1 MYYYI
6 FGYLPFFNVN
16 SYTTVKKEDSSKLAL
31 FYWADEEL
39 TMVAT
44 ELDSFD
50 GRTDPDRCSILVSQL
65 RICQDKVLSICND
78 IMDEAIPDIRANR
91 DFRAKFPDD
100 VLHENLAGQLW
111 FGAECLAAGSNIIH
125 RELESASMR
134 PLAKA
139 LTRALDNVRCLLREQ
154 SLKNSLV
161 YSDKVREA
169 LRIFD
174 RLFAEFELCYVSAM
188 VPIKS
193 AKEYHLQQEIVVL
206 FSETLI
212 RALKMGMVTQ
222 DMVDDYDPSLMFTI
236 PRLAIVWGLLLY
248 PDGPFNVEKD
258 SSDISE
264 LFRPFCNLLFKI
276 RDLLWT
282 LTEKELHKLEKMLCS
297 LEEPKIDDKS
307 EANDDISLKVS
318 EDSVSLFY
326 KNQLNCKQFIH
337 EFYAYNFGI
346 LTTENGIPENSED
359 TLNTEK
365 HSSNKK
371 KHEKNQNSIEFEVK
385 YHNSS
390 TTNNVQKSYISNNE
404 NFVTNELGLS
414 DCDETRDKAVTDG
427 VRTRSDNI
435 EESFS
440 DERFRPMSQHLGNAP
455 AHHNQML
462 CNLQNAES
470 YQTSSSNNTRLQN
483 QILENKEYEDSWSEA
498 GLRTSLPHIENN
510 EIVNDVYS
518 QPASESTFLEHSAS
532 SLENRLSVLHD
543 NCTCNLNSSSR
554 EHLTPSREIMRQ
566 VMRKVEIVPPGQRVS
581 EYSSSLE
588 NSPRAYHHGLLSRSF
603 PIHPHA
609 SSETPRKRTKKG
621 RSKNSQP
628 SARQQNE
635 KSPSR
640 CCSDNYR
647 HAHPSEAQNSNSLY
661 NSSPLMI
668 PRVQHLRQEE
678 NSEATYSSCS
688 SCQSI
693 SSVSSSE
700 WESTSPD
707 TSSYNSECQDDEE
720 IALALQAA
728 EIASRNKA
736 RSRFKSSRDLL
747 HKLFVCVSGVADQL
761 QTNYASDLRNILKS
775 VFDMNCSQS
784 QQEVCDNSQTDNSND
799 INSPDVAWTL
809 PPISAAF
816 SDNGNSILTNEMSES
831 LLNGNSPDEYD
842 RDQSSV
848 DSAEEVVA
856 DNSPTPSLVLP
867 NISQQNENS
876 IGVFTG
882 PPEWMPDEFSPN
894 CMACKMQF
902 TILRRRHHCRNC
914 GKIFC
919 SRCSS
924 NTIALPHYG
933 HLKPVRVC
941 NHCFM
946 YQLTSFVMQ
955 RQL

>member
-1 MYYYI
+1 MHSLRKWFYR
-6 FGYLPFFNVN
+6 P
-16 SYTTVKKEDSSKLAL
+16 KKEDSSKLAL
-31 FYWADEEL
+31 FYWADVEL

-65 RICQDKVLSICND
+65 RISQDKVLSICND
-78 IMDEAIPDIRANR
+78 IMDDAIPDMRANR

-161 YSDKVREA
+161 YSEKVREA

-212 RALKMGMVTQ
+212 RALKLELVTQ
-222 DMVDDYDPSLMFTI
+222 EMIDDYDPSLMFTI

-258 SSDISE
+258 SADLSE

-282 LTEKELHKLEKMLCS
+282 LTEGELHTLEKMLCS

-307 EANDDISLKVS
+307 TVTEELSLKKS
-318 EDSVSLFY
+318 EDSVSHFY
-326 KNQLNCKQFIH
+326 QNHVNSKQFIH
-337 EFYAYNFGI
+337 DFYAYNFGI
-346 LTTENGIPENSED
+346 IIPENGVSVPTED
-359 TLNTEK
+359 NLTQEK
-365 HSSNKK
+365 YPIESKKSNKRQNNNMDFDVEFQHSSGTFSPRKSPEIPESDIETLVSSDFGVSDYYDIFCSTQGNGDRLRFRSASDRS
-371 KHEKNQNSIEFEVK
+371 NTQNNESRDSTSSDQLRTRQDK
-385 YHNSS
+385 PHSSS
-390 TTNNVQKSYISNNE
+390 TLQRPRSKSSQHDSC
-404 NFVTNELGLS
+404 FHSSPPNEL
-414 DCDETRDKAVTDG
+414 A
-427 VRTRSDNI
+427 
-435 EESFS
+435 
-440 DERFRPMSQHLGNAP
+440 
-455 AHHNQML
+455 
-462 CNLQNAES
+462 
-470 YQTSSSNNTRLQN
+470 
-483 QILENKEYEDSWSEA
+483 
-498 GLRTSLPHIENN
+498 
-510 EIVNDVYS
+510 
-518 QPASESTFLEHSAS
+518 LEHTAS
-532 SLENRLSVLHD
+532 SLENCLRKLHE
-543 NCTCNLNSSSR
+543 NCNCGLDSSSR

-566 VMRKVEIVPPGQRVS
+566 VMRRVEIVPPGQQIS
-581 EYSSSLE
+581 GYSSSVE
-588 NSPRAYHHGLLSRSF
+588 NSPRAYHHGLLSHSF
-603 PIHPHA
+603 PTNQAHNGQSTTPERRKVKRA
-609 SSETPRKRTKKG
+609 SRRHGTRNSSVPGDVSSPRRF
-621 RSKNSQP
+621 
-628 SARQQNE
+628 SA
-635 KSPSR
+635 
-640 CCSDNYR
+640 NYR
-647 HAHPSEAQNSNSLY
+647 NNTQAAESWNPTY
-661 NSSPLMI
+661 SSPLTI
-668 PRVQHLRQEE
+668 PRVQCLKKEE
-678 NSEATYSSCS
+678 GNDSEATYSSCS

-693 SSVSSSE
+693 SSVSSPE
-700 WESTSPD
+700 WDSTSPD

-775 VFDMNCSQS
+775 VFDMNSQG
-784 QQEVCDNSQTDNSND
+784 QEECDNPRSNPCLD
-799 INSPDVAWTL
+799 EEHTELAVPEFNDLDPDLSPLDM
-809 PPISAAF
+809 P
-816 SDNGNSILTNEMSES
+816 S
-831 LLNGNSPDEYD
+831 LLNNNSRDDDE
-842 RDQSSV
+842 RDGSSV

-856 DNSPTPSLVLP
+856 DNSPIQSLVLP
-867 NISQQNENS
+867 DVNQENENNM
-876 IGVFTG
+876 G
-882 PPEWMPDEFSPN
+882 PPEWMPDELSPN
-894 CMACKMQF
+894 CMACKVQF
-902 TILRRRHHCRNC
+902 TIIRRRHHCRNC

-924 NTIALPHYG
+924 NSIPLPRFG

-941 NHCFM
+941 NQCFM
-946 YQLTSFVMQ
+946 YQLTNLVMQ
-955 RQL
+955 RQLFH

>member
-1 MYYYI
+1 MHSLRKWFYR
-6 FGYLPFFNVN
+6 P
-16 SYTTVKKEDSSKLAL
+16 KKEDSSKLAL

-78 IMDEAIPDIRANR
+78 IMDDAIPDMRANR

-100 VLHENLAGQLW
+100 VLHESLAGQLW

-154 SLKNSLV
+154 SLKNSLT

-193 AKEYHLQQEIVVL
+193 AKEYHLQQEIIVL

-212 RALKMGMVTQ
+212 RALKIGLVTQ
-222 DMVDDYDPSLMFTI
+222 EMVDDYDPSLMFTI

-258 SSDISE
+258 SANLSE

-282 LTEKELHKLEKMLCS
+282 LTEVELHTLEKMLCS
-297 LEEPKIDDKS
+297 QEEPKIDEKPSIS
-307 EANDDISLKVS
+307 EEVPLKIPEDCISQI
-318 EDSVSLFY
+318 Y
-326 KNQLNCKQFIH
+326 KKQLNCKQFIH
-337 EFYAYNFGI
+337 DFYAYNFGT
-346 LTTENGIPENSED
+346 LVPENGVLENGED
-359 TLNTEK
+359 SLL
-365 HSSNKK
+365 SNKYPIDVK
-371 KHEKNQNSIEFEVK
+371 RSEKGQNNNIEFEVEFQHDSENRK
-385 YHNSS
+385 
-390 TTNNVQKSYISNNE
+390 KSFEVPESDIETLVSG
-404 NFVTNELGLS
+404 NFGES
-414 DCDETRDKAVTDG
+414 DCENVFCNNQNRSQLYSDQGVTVTQEQHQTKDFED
-427 VRTRSDNI
+427 TMSD
-435 EESFS
+435 
-440 DERFRPMSQHLGNAP
+440 D
-455 AHHNQML
+455 
-462 CNLQNAES
+462 
-470 YQTSSSNNTRLQN
+470 
-483 QILENKEYEDSWSEA
+483 
-498 GLRTSLPHIENN
+498 LRTSVGTGYPLPSSVNLDESQHIHKETTENCT
-510 EIVNDVYS
+510 YCS
-518 QPASESTFLEHSAS
+518 SESVTIIDHAS
-532 SLENRLSVLHD
+532 SYESHLSRLHND
-543 NCTCNLNSSSR
+543 CTCGINSSSS

-566 VMRKVEIVPPGQRVS
+566 VMRRVEIVPPGQRIVGF
-581 EYSSSLE
+581 SSSVE
-588 NSPRAYHHGLLSRSF
+588 SSPRAYHHGLLSHSYPTRPS
-603 PIHPHA
+603 HA
-609 SSETPRKRTKKG
+609 QHGHRPESSGRRKTKRHSRRRG
-621 RSKNSQP
+621 MRNRFLPQES
-628 SARQQNE
+628 E
-635 KSPSR
+635 VSPSR
-640 CCSDNYR
+640 CYNVNNQNTHS
-647 HAHPSEAQNSNSLY
+647 SESCWNSNPVY
-661 NSSPLMI
+661 SSPLMI
-668 PRVQHLRQEE
+668 PRVQHLRLEE
-678 NSEATYSSCS
+678 DLASNSETTYSSCS

-693 SSVSSSE
+693 SSVSSPE
-700 WESTSPD
+700 WDSTSPD

-784 QQEVCDNSQTDNSND
+784 QIVEKCDNSTSEVFTEVQSFTDGS
-799 INSPDVAWTL
+799 
-809 PPISAAF
+809 F
-816 SDNGNSILTNEMSES
+816 SDNHSSILNSDISGT
-831 LLNGNSPDEYD
+831 LLNNNPRDEDERD
-842 RDQSSV
+842 RSSV
-848 DSAEEVVA
+848 DSAEEVVP
-856 DNSPTPSLVLP
+856 DNSLSPSLV
-867 NISQQNENS
+867 ISDVTQENENNRNMH
-876 IGVFTG
+876 IG
-882 PPEWMPDEFSPN
+882 PPEWMPDELSSN
-894 CMACKMQF
+894 CMACKVQF

-924 NTIALPHYG
+924 NSIPLPRYG

-941 NHCFM
+941 NQCFM
-946 YQLTSFVMQ
+946 YQLTSLVMQ